1 MESEKPRGT
10 VNPWDRLDCGDARGN
25 VLAFASSI
33 LDASRTWQDV
43 ALAGLPGNAS
53 RIVAIRLSDDQ
64 GGLNLN
70 MPPATIEAMNGL
82 GLAAGTKLVD
92 AFATG
97 TPEPLGWKAHRWI
110 RYRATMGAI
119 TRWIDGFTSGYS
131 PFPEQPLQETYAAL
145 ITELVPIES
154 KAPCKTRHK
163 NSHRC
168 RSFRRFTISKSSRL
182 RCCRRARWCR
192 AHLNA

>member
-1 MESEKPRGT
+1 
-10 VNPWDRLDCGDARGN
+10 
-25 VLAFASSI
+25 
-33 LDASRTWQDV
+33 
-43 ALAGLPGNAS
+43 
-53 RIVAIRLSDDQ
+53 
-64 GGLNLN
+64 

-119 TRWIDGFTSGYS
+119 TRWIDGFASGYS

-145 ITELVPIES
+145 ITELVPIEKQGPVQDATQQLAS
-154 KAPCKTRHK
+154 VPIVQTFYDIEEQPIAVLPTRPVV
-163 NSHRC
+163 
-168 RSFRRFTISKSSRL
+168 
-182 RCCRRARWCR
+182 
-192 AHLNA
+192 